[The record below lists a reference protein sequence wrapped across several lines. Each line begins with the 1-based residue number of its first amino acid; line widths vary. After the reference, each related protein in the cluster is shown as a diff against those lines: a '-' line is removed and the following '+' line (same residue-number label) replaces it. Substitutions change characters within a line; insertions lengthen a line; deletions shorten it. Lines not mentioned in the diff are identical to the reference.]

1 MPVVV
6 SRLRY
11 IVKDSGKIALAKPTI
26 VYPNN
31 SYFGE
36 VLNAVERPFSKRN
49 HSKDPVSKTAFSSGV
64 KELTLK
70 GIGVSWRPYSTVHQ
84 ELETSDLILLTNTYD
99 QEPLEVAIYVD
110 IKEEFD
116 LAVLKVWGKAP
127 NIRQEHTA

>member
-1 MPVVV
+1 M
-6 SRLRY
+6 
-11 IVKDSGKIALAKPTI
+11 
-26 VYPNN
+26 
-31 SYFGE
+31 
-36 VLNAVERPFSKRN
+36 
-49 HSKDPVSKTAFSSGV
+49 
-64 KELTLK
+64 
-70 GIGVSWRPYSTVHQ
+70 HQ